1 MQTLTITMQLEL
13 RVPND
18 WKLHTTSEGTPVIAL
33 PDGQFLDMTFEPLL
47 ATDPEDTWSSE
58 GNEAILDE
66 LLDAVQGESVDYQ
79 LAPER

>member
-1 MQTLTITMQLEL
+1 MQHLTVTMQLQL

-18 WKLHTTSEGTPVIAL
+18 WKLHTTSEGTVVVAL

-47 ATDPEDTWSSE
+47 ATDPEDTWTSE

-66 LLDAVQGESVDYQ
+66 LLDAVESEAVEFVLEQ
-79 LAPER
+79 E